1 MVAGDDGTHL
11 VPPAQLDRSSVRV
24 VVDNHRSDLILVVDD
39 DKAKRAALKA
49 ALSPLGLSIVEADS
63 GVAALRILMDQQFAV
78 ILLDVFMPAMSG
90 FETAAFIRQRQQSE
104 MTPIIFI
111 TAYGSDEIA
120 DTDRFAEG
128 AVDFIF
134 APVDPAEL
142 RAKVT
147 YFVNLFMKAEQLA
160 NRTLELEMSADHLRL
175 LTDVAPIGIFQT
187 DSDNRY
193 VYTNPRWSAL
203 TGIAAE
209 TATGRQLDTVI
220 ATELRSDLMR
230 QLSDPQVHRKEFSYR
245 FEIPRA
251 HTDPLVALMTAV
263 AIPSDGGGIAGWIGT
278 IADVTAEAGAETA
291 MAKARDVAN
300 AASQIK
306 SDFLANMS
314 HEIRTPMNG
323 VIGMADLLLDSHLD
337 ARQRDYAQIVRDSGE
352 ALLAI
357 ISDILDFSKVEA
369 GMLSVDSLDFDL
381 RGVLHDVVDLLAGS
395 AQTKDIE
402 LVAIVDRHVPE
413 LLRGDAGRLRQV
425 LLNLVG
431 NAIKFTDSGD
441 VSVRVA
447 LDRTGS
453 VLRFDVRDT
462 GDGIAS
468 DKIGVIFQPF
478 VQLDTSTTRRY
489 GGTGLGLAISGQLIS
504 LMGGD
509 YGVSSTPGEGSD
521 FWFTLPAPPNISNA
535 STETPMVRDE
545 LHGLTALVVD
555 DSISQRSLLVELLS
569 EWGMI
574 VTAVDSG
581 NEAVSTLRRA
591 ADQGTPVAL
600 ALLDLSMP
608 EMEGYGLKLSIDAL
622 GISTALVLMVGM
634 GQGVE
639 LDKAETLGFRSALSK
654 PLHRS
659 NLLRCVRSA
668 LGLPL
673 AVPSLEQEVR
683 APETLDIAHRGRIL
697 LVEDNMINQKVALA
711 MLSGTGYQIDAVT
724 DGAAAVEAFAL
735 ERYDA
740 ILMDCQMPGMNGYQA
755 TAAIRE
761 SEGPGRHTPIIALTA
776 GARSEDRTRCLSG
789 GMDGYLVKPVDKKV
803 LLDLLAT
810 SIGVGPESS
819 TPPRGS
825 HAPTDR
831 FVGST
836 VESQGGD
843 PGSRPSD
850 SASPSNGIGVVSNS
864 RPALNSEILDQLH
877 LLSESAG
884 DDFVFDLFDLFVSDA
899 GSQMDLLRQ
908 GFADA
913 DARLVAQSAHSL
925 AGTSG
930 NVGAAQLAG
939 LCAKLSADCAEAGV
953 LGDGAALGVIE
964 MEFARVRS
972 AIDLRRPSN
981 R

>member
-1 MVAGDDGTHL
+1 VPSAG
-11 VPPAQLDRSSVRV
+11 LDRTSAPVAA
-24 VVDNHRSDLILVVDD
+24 DNQRSDLILVVDD
-39 DKAKRAALKA
+39 DKAKRMALKA
-49 ALSPLGLSIVEADS
+49 ALSPLGFSVVEADS

-78 ILLDVFMPAMSG
+78 ILLDVFMPAMNG
-90 FETAAFIRQRQQSE
+90 FETASFIRQRQQSE

-120 DTDRFAEG
+120 DSDRFAEG

-134 APVDPAEL
+134 APVDPTEL
-142 RAKVT
+142 RAKVS
-147 YFVNLFMKAEQLA
+147 YFVNLFMKAERLA
-160 NRTLELEMSADHLRL
+160 TRTLELEMSADHLRL

-187 DSDNRY
+187 DADNRY

-209 TATGRQLDTVI
+209 TAKGRQLDTVI
-220 ATELRSDLMR
+220 ASELRSDLMS
-230 QLSDPQVHRKEFSYR
+230 QLRDPQVHRGEFSYR
-245 FEIPRA
+245 FEIPSP
-251 HTDPLVALMTAV
+251 HSDPLVALMTSV
-263 AIPSDGGGIAGWIGT
+263 AIPDDKGGIAGWIGT
-278 IADVTAEAGAETA
+278 IADVTAEAGAEAA
-291 MAKARDVAN
+291 MAKARDVAT
-300 AASQIK
+300 AASQLK

-337 ARQRDYAQIVRDSGE
+337 ARQRDYAQMVRDSGE

-369 GMLSVDSLDFDL
+369 GMLSVESQDFDL

-395 AQTKDIE
+395 AQNKDIE
-402 LVAIVDRHVPE
+402 LVAIVERHVPE

-447 LDRTGS
+447 LDRGKS

-509 YGVSSTPGEGSD
+509 YGVASTPGEGSD
-521 FWFTLPAPPNISNA
+521 FWFTLPAPPSS
-535 STETPMVRDE
+535 STPRVETPAVHYE

-555 DSISQRSLLVELLS
+555 DSLSQRSLLVELLS
-569 EWGMI
+569 EWGMD

-581 NEAVSTLRRA
+581 EEALSALRSASDRGA
-591 ADQGTPVAL
+591 PIAL

-608 EMEGYGLKLSIDAL
+608 EMEGYGLKLSIDSL
-622 GISTALVLMVGM
+622 GLTTALILMVGM

-639 LDKAETLGFRSALSK
+639 LDKAQETGFRAALSK
-654 PLHRS
+654 PVHRS
-659 NLLRCVRSA
+659 NLLHCVRSA

-673 AVPSLEQEVR
+673 AVPSLEREIR
-683 APETLDIAHRGRIL
+683 TTESLDIAHRGRIL

-711 MLSGTGYQIDAVT
+711 MLSGTGYQVDAVA
-724 DGAAAVEAFAL
+724 DGAAAVEAFGL
-735 ERYDA
+735 EHYDA

-761 SEGPGRHTPIIALTA
+761 SEGPDRHTPIIALTA
-776 GARSEDRTRCLSG
+776 GARSEDRTRCLSA
-789 GMDGYLVKPVDKKV
+789 GMDGYLVKPVDKNV
-803 LLDLLAT
+803 LLELLAT
-810 SIGVGPESS
+810 STGVGPDS
-819 TPPRGS
+819 TASPTSGRGS
-825 HAPTDR
+825 PDHLLD
-831 FVGST
+831 ST
-836 VESQGGD
+836 VD
-843 PGSRPSD
+843 PSGPNPD
-850 SASPSNGIGVVSNS
+850 DPQIGISASTNGNGVVENT
-864 RPALNSEILDQLH
+864 RPALDSEILDQLH
-877 LLSESAG
+877 LLSDSAG
-884 DDFVFDLFDLFVSDA
+884 DDFVFDLFDLFVVDA
-899 GSQMDLLRQ
+899 GSQMELLRQ

-913 DARLVAQSAHSL
+913 DVGLVAQSAHSL

-930 NVGAAQLAG
+930 NVGAAGLAG
-939 LCAKLSADCAEAGV
+939 LCRKLSADCGEAGV
-953 LGDGAALGVIE
+953 MGDGAALGDIE
-964 MEFARVRS
+964 LEFARVRS
-972 AIDLRRPSN
+972 AIDSRRPSN

>member
-1 MVAGDDGTHL
+1 MPSVG
-11 VPPAQLDRSSVRV
+11 LDRASAPV
-24 VVDNHRSDLILVVDD
+24 VADYQRSDLILVVDD
-39 DKAKRAALKA
+39 DKAKRMALKA
-49 ALSPLGLSIVEADS
+49 ALSPLGFSVVEADS

-78 ILLDVFMPAMSG
+78 ILLDVFMPAMNG
-90 FETAAFIRQRQQSE
+90 FETASFIRQRQQSE

-120 DTDRFAEG
+120 DSDRFAEG

-134 APVDPAEL
+134 APVDPTEL
-142 RAKVT
+142 RAKVS

-160 NRTLELEMSADHLRL
+160 TRTLELEMSADHLRL

-187 DSDNRY
+187 DADNRY

-209 TATGRQLDTVI
+209 TAKGRQLDTVI
-220 ATELRSDLMR
+220 ASELRSDLMN
-230 QLSDPQVHRKEFSYR
+230 QLRDPQVHRGEFSYR
-245 FEIPRA
+245 FEIPRP
-251 HTDPLVALMTAV
+251 HSDPLVALMTAV
-263 AIPSDGGGIAGWIGT
+263 AIPDDRGGIAGWIGT
-278 IADVTAEAGAETA
+278 IADVTAEAGAEAA
-291 MAKARDVAN
+291 MAKARDVAT
-300 AASQIK
+300 AASQLK

-337 ARQRDYAQIVRDSGE
+337 ERQRDYAQMVRDSGE

-369 GMLSVDSLDFDL
+369 GMLSVESQDFDL

-395 AQTKDIE
+395 AQNKEIE
-402 LVAIVDRHVPE
+402 LVAIVERHVPE

-447 LDRTGS
+447 LDRAKS

-509 YGVSSTPGEGSD
+509 YGVASTPGEGSD
-521 FWFTLPAPPNISNA
+521 FWFTLPAPPSSSNPSIEPPA
-535 STETPMVRDE
+535 VHSE

-555 DSISQRSLLVELLS
+555 DSLSQRSLLVELLS
-569 EWGMI
+569 EWGMD
-574 VTAVDSG
+574 VTAVASG
-581 NEAVSTLRRA
+581 EEALSTLTSASDR
-591 ADQGTPVAL
+591 GTPMAL

-608 EMEGYGLKLSIDAL
+608 EMEGYDLKLSIESL
-622 GISTALVLMVGM
+622 GLPTALILMVGM

-639 LDKAETLGFRSALSK
+639 LDNAQETGFRAALSK
-654 PLHRS
+654 PVHRS
-659 NLLRCVRSA
+659 HLLHCVRSA

-673 AVPSLEQEVR
+673 AVPSLEREVR
-683 APETLDIAHRGRIL
+683 TTESLDITHRGRIL

-711 MLSGTGYQIDAVT
+711 MLSGTGYQVDAVA
-724 DGAAAVEAFAL
+724 DGAAAVEAFGL
-735 ERYDA
+735 EHYDT

-761 SEGPGRHTPIIALTA
+761 SEGPDRHTPIIALTA
-776 GARSEDRTRCLSG
+776 GARSEDRTRCLSA
-789 GMDGYLVKPVDKKV
+789 GMDGYLVKPVDKNV
-803 LLDLLAT
+803 LLELLAT
-810 SIGVGPESS
+810 STGAGPDS
-819 TPPRGS
+819 
-825 HAPTDR
+825 
-831 FVGST
+831 
-836 VESQGGD
+836 
-843 PGSRPSD
+843 
-850 SASPSNGIGVVSNS
+850 SASPASGGGSTDSFVDSMVEQRGLGLDNPQTEPAATTNGNGVIEGT
-864 RPALNSEILDQLH
+864 RPALDSDILDQLY
-877 LLSESAG
+877 LLSDSAG
-884 DDFVFDLFDLFVSDA
+884 DDFVFDLFDLFVADA
-899 GSQMDLLRQ
+899 GSQMELLRQ

-913 DARLVAQSAHSL
+913 DVGLVAQSAHSL

-930 NVGAAQLAG
+930 NVGASELAG
-939 LCAKLSADCAEAGV
+939 LCAKLSTDCTEAGV
-953 LGDGAALGVIE
+953 MGDGAVLGDIE

-972 AIDLRRPSN
+972 AIDSRRPSN

>member
-1 MVAGDDGTHL
+1 
-11 VPPAQLDRSSVRV
+11 
-24 VVDNHRSDLILVVDD
+24 VVDD
-39 DKAKRAALKA
+39 DKAKRMALKA
-49 ALSPLGLSIVEADS
+49 ALSPLGHSVVEADS
-63 GVAALRILMDQQFAV
+63 GVAALRLLMDQQFAV
-78 ILLDVFMPAMSG
+78 ILLDVFMPAMNG
-90 FETAAFIRQRQQSE
+90 FETASFIRQRRQSE

-120 DTDRFAEG
+120 ETDRFAEG

-134 APVDPAEL
+134 APVDPTEL

-187 DSDNRY
+187 DADNRY
-193 VYTNPRWSAL
+193 VYTNPRWSVI

-209 TATGRQLDTVI
+209 TAKGRHLDTVI
-220 ATELRSDLMR
+220 ASELRSDLMN
-230 QLSDPQVHRKEFSYR
+230 QLRDPRVHRGEFSYR

-251 HTDPLVALMTAV
+251 FSDPLVALMTAV
-263 AIPSDGGGIAGWIGT
+263 AIPNDGGGIAGWIGT
-278 IADVTAEAGAETA
+278 IADVTAEAGAEAA
-291 MAKARDVAN
+291 MAKARDVAT
-300 AASQIK
+300 AASQLK

-323 VIGMADLLLDSHLD
+323 VIGMADLLLDSQLD
-337 ARQRDYAQIVRDSGE
+337 ARQRDYAQMVRDSGE

-369 GMLSVDSLDFDL
+369 GMLSVESQDFDL
-381 RGVLHDVVDLLAGS
+381 RAVLHDVVDLLAGS

-402 LVAIVDRHVPE
+402 LVAIVERHVPE
-413 LLRGDAGRLRQV
+413 LIRGDTGRLRQV

-441 VSVRVA
+441 VSVRVT
-447 LDRTGS
+447 LDRTNS

-521 FWFTLPAPPNISNA
+521 FWFTLPAPQNA
-535 STETPMVRDE
+535 SSGIETPAVHRD
-545 LHGLTALVVD
+545 LHGLSALVVD
-555 DSISQRSLLVELLS
+555 DSCSQRSLLVELLS
-569 EWGMI
+569 EWGMDA
-574 VTAVDSG
+574 TAVDSG
-581 NEAVSTLRRA
+581 EEALSTLRSA
-591 ADQGTPVAL
+591 SDQGAPVAL

-608 EMEGYGLKLSIDAL
+608 EMEGYGLKQSIEAL
-622 GISTALVLMVGM
+622 GITTALVLMVGM

-639 LDKAETLGFRSALSK
+639 LDKAEEMGFRAALSK
-654 PLHRS
+654 PVHRS

-673 AVPSLEQEVR
+673 AVPSLEPEVR
-683 APETLDIAHRGRIL
+683 ASETLDIAHRGRIL

-711 MLSGTGYQIDAVT
+711 MLSGTGYQVDAVA
-724 DGAAAVEAFAL
+724 DGAAAVEAFGL
-735 ERYDA
+735 QRYDA

-761 SEGPGRHTPIIALTA
+761 CEVPGRHTPIIALTA

-789 GMDGYLVKPVDKKV
+789 GMDGYLVKPVDKNV
-803 LLDLLAT
+803 LLDLLAA
-810 SIGVGPESS
+810 SVGAGPDSS
-819 TPPRGS
+819 TSPGS
-825 HAPTDR
+825 RHGSTDD
-831 FVGST
+831 FAGST
-836 VESQGGD
+836 VESRDGD
-843 PGSRPSD
+843 PGNLQIESVSSTD
-850 SASPSNGIGVVSNS
+850 DIGVVQGR
-864 RPALNSEILDQLH
+864 RPAINSEILDQLH

-884 DDFVFDLFDLFVSDA
+884 DDFVIDLFDLFVADA

-908 GFADA
+908 GFADE

-930 NVGAAQLAG
+930 NVGAAELAG
-939 LCAKLSADCAEAGV
+939 LCAKLSVDCAEAGV
-953 LGDGAALGVIE
+953 LDDGAVLGDIE
-964 MEFARVRS
+964 IEFARVRS
-972 AIDLRRPSN
+972 AIDSRRPSN